1 MRSRDTFTGYTAPD
15 VSGTAGTW
23 TQRGTQTITMP
34 GTILVGLATLSHH
47 GTLTTTATYD
57 NVTVQ

>member
-1 MRSRDTFTGYTAPD
+1 
-15 VSGTAGTW
+15 
-23 TQRGTQTITMP
+23 MP

-47 GTLTTTATYD
+47 ATLTTTATYD